1 MNMYLAFIIHDI
13 SGIRSKE
20 TEGSKQ
26 AACGSSNVH
35 RCTDEAGSLAPPPP
49 LAAAK
54 RSDVDI
60 QSPSWHD
67 SSPLNFSSTTF
78 PALDLITHLVQIHS
92 IAVKYILSEKGR
104 YIVWTSGLLL
114 PCALCAAPATGTRR
128 RMMRARWPFI
138 QLQRSSRC
146 VYCVCHL
153 MKSINTL
160 CDDRYSIKVKHATLY
175 VVSHLHTSY
184 RRGIKC
190 TFFNELL
197 HFCIDTVFAIQDQ
210 PNYQYGEFNFFE
222 WSSVRNQE

>member
-20 TEGSKQ
+20 TQKAASKQ

-67 SSPLNFSSTTF
+67 SSPLNFSSATF

-92 IAVKYILSEKGR
+92 IAVKYICTFWKRSLHSLDFWPFAAVRAAGSRNAASHDARAMAFAAARGR
-104 YIVWTSGLLL
+104 RPESGVEWCARDGLLSNYKG
-114 PCALCAAPATGTRR
+114 PVGVCTTV
-128 RMMRARWPFI
+128 
-138 QLQRSSRC
+138 C
-146 VYCVCHL
+146 V
-153 MKSINTL
+153 S
-160 CDDRYSIKVKHATLY
+160 
-175 VVSHLHTSY
+175 
-184 RRGIKC
+184 
-190 TFFNELL
+190 FNEV
-197 HFCIDTVFAIQDQ
+197 H
-210 PNYQYGEFNFFE
+210 
-222 WSSVRNQE
+222 

>member
-67 SSPLNFSSTTF
+67 SSPLNFSSATF

-128 RMMRARWPFI
+128 RMMRARPATGTRRRTLLCEVTIDSICKCFVFFFHPLLRI
-138 QLQRSSRC
+138 
-146 VYCVCHL
+146 
-153 MKSINTL
+153 KSKTI
-160 CDDRYSIKVKHATLY
+160 A
-175 VVSHLHTSY
+175 Y
-184 RRGIKC
+184 R
-190 TFFNELL
+190 
-197 HFCIDTVFAIQDQ
+197 
-210 PNYQYGEFNFFE
+210 
-222 WSSVRNQE
+222 

>member
-20 TEGSKQ
+20 TQKAASKQ

-35 RCTDEAGSLAPPPP
+35 CCTDEAGSLAPPPP

-67 SSPLNFSSTTF
+67 SSPLNFSSATF

-104 YIVWTSGLLL
+104 HIVWTSGLLL
-114 PCALCAAPATGTRR
+114 PCARPCAAGYRNAASHDARAMAFAAARGRR
-128 RMMRARWPFI
+128 PERGVEWCAR
-138 QLQRSSRC
+138 
-146 VYCVCHL
+146 
-153 MKSINTL
+153 
-160 CDDRYSIKVKHATLY
+160 D
-175 VVSHLHTSY
+175 
-184 RRGIKC
+184 G
-190 TFFNELL
+190 LL
-197 HFCIDTVFAIQDQ
+197 S
-210 PNYQYGEFNFFE
+210 NYKGP
-222 WSSVRNQE
+222 V